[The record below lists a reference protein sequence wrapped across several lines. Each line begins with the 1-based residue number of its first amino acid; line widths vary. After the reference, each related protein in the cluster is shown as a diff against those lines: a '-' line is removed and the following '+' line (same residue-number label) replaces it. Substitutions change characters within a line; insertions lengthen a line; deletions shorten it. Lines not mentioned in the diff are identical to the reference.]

1 LTKLRYN
8 APVMRRFIA
17 FGVVCAA
24 LWLSRGAAAQPT
36 GDKAKAKALYDK
48 GNVQYNLGRW
58 KEAIDLFTQA
68 FEAYDNP
75 DLLFNIGQAYRQDG
89 NCSKAIFFYTRY
101 LALKPTAANRAE
113 VEGFISKLQPG
124 CVEQPE
130 KEEPKEQ
137 PKETVETR
145 PDPVTEV
152 KTTPDETI
160 EEETDGEEEEVTAH
174 PHIVSLRAAAGPS
187 YLSAGASGLDKF
199 LLGISAGVAY
209 PLHVDQVG
217 IEPGV
222 LVSYTP
228 VSWENEEMGA
238 SGTVGLI
245 GLLAN
250 AGATYPL
257 GAGFGLRG
265 DLGVGV
271 LVLSGVSKRYNPFLE
286 MGDVADGAL
295 SRAHLRLAAGLEFAV
310 APGFILSAQPVISY
324 SPKGSD
330 LNSEIS
336 SITRFE
342 MLIGAGYRM

>member
-1 LTKLRYN
+1 
-8 APVMRRFIA
+8 MRRVIA
-17 FGVVCAA
+17 SAIVCAS
-24 LWLSRGAAAQPT
+24 LWLSPRADAQPS
-36 GDKAKAKALYDK
+36 GDKAKAKELYIR
-48 GNVQYNLGRW
+48 GNTQYNLGRW

-68 FEAYDNP
+68 YEAYDNP

-89 NCSKAIFFYTRY
+89 NCSKAIFFYKRY
-101 LALKPTAANRAE
+101 LGLKPGAANRAE
-113 VEGFISKLQPG
+113 VEGFIAKLEPG
-124 CVEQPE
+124 CVEQPD
-130 KEEPKEQ
+130 KEPPKEQ
-137 PKETVETR
+137 PKETVST
-145 PDPVTEV
+145 PPTAPVTEV
-152 KTTPDETI
+152 KNTP
-160 EEETDGEEEEVTAH
+160 EETVDDEEDTEEEVTAQ

-187 YLSAGASGLDKF
+187 YLSAGVSELDKMRF
-199 LLGISAGVAY
+199 GISAGAAY
-209 PLHVDQVG
+209 PLHADQIG

-228 VSWENEEMGA
+228 VSWDNEAMGT

-257 GAGFGLRG
+257 GGNFGLRG

-271 LVLSGVSKRYNPFLE
+271 LVLSGVTKRGNPFLD

-295 SRAHLRLAAGLEFAV
+295 SRAHLRLAAGVEFAV

-342 MLIGAGYRM
+342 LLVGAGYRM

>member
-1 LTKLRYN
+1 
-8 APVMRRFIA
+8 MRRFIA
-17 FGVVCAA
+17 FAIVCVS
-24 LWLSRGAAAQPT
+24 LWLSPRVEAQPA
-36 GDKAKAKALYDK
+36 GDKQKAKELYIK
-48 GNVQYNLGRW
+48 GNTQYNLGRW

-68 FEAYDNP
+68 YEAYDNP

-89 NCSKAIFFYTRY
+89 NCSKAIFFYKRY
-101 LALKPTAANRAE
+101 LALKPNAPNRSE

-130 KEEPKEQ
+130 PKEQPKEQ
-137 PKETVETR
+137 PKETVGT
-145 PDPVTEV
+145 PPTTPVTEV
-152 KTTPDETI
+152 KTPPDETV
-160 EEETDGEEEEVTAH
+160 EDDDDGTEEEVSAQ

-187 YLSAGASGLDKF
+187 YLSAGASELDKLRF
-199 LLGISAGVAY
+199 GISAGAAY
-209 PLHVDQVG
+209 PLHANQIG

-228 VSWENEEMGA
+228 VSWDNEEAGT
-238 SGTVGLI
+238 SGTIGLI

-257 GAGFGLRG
+257 GGGFGLRG

-271 LVLSGVSKRYNPFLE
+271 LVLSGVSKRGNPFLE

-295 SRAHLRLAAGLEFAV
+295 SRAHLRLAAGVELAV

-324 SPKGSD
+324 SPKGTD

-342 MLIGAGYRM
+342 LLVGAGYRM

>member
-1 LTKLRYN
+1 
-8 APVMRRFIA
+8 MRRSIA
-17 FGVVCAA
+17 FAILCAS
-24 LWLSRGAAAQPT
+24 LWFSPRADAQPA
-36 GDKAKAKALYDK
+36 GDKQKAKELYVR
-48 GNVQYNLGRW
+48 GNTQYNLGRW

-68 FEAYDNP
+68 YEAYDNP

-89 NCSKAIFFYTRY
+89 NCSKAIFFYKRY
-101 LALKPTAANRAE
+101 LALKPNATNRAE
-113 VEGFISKLQPG
+113 VEAFITKLQPG

-130 KEEPKEQ
+130 PREQPKEQ
-137 PKETVETR
+137 PKETKAT
-145 PDPVTEV
+145 PTPPVPEV
-152 KTTPDETI
+152 KNTP
-160 EEETDGEEEEVTAH
+160 EETVEEDGEDTEEEVTSQ

-187 YLSAGASGLDKF
+187 YLSAGVSELDKMR
-199 LLGISAGVAY
+199 LGISAGAAY
-209 PLHVDQVG
+209 PLHVNQIG
-217 IEPGV
+217 IEPGA
-222 LVSYTP
+222 LISYTP
-228 VSWENEEMGA
+228 VSWTNEAMGT

-250 AGATYPL
+250 AGATFPL
-257 GAGFGLRG
+257 GGGFGLRG

-271 LVLSGVSKRYNPFLE
+271 LVLSGVSKRGNPFLE

-295 SRAHLRLAAGLEFAV
+295 SRAHLRLAAGVEFAV

-342 MLIGAGYRM
+342 LLVGAGYRM

>member
-1 LTKLRYN
+1 MK
-8 APVMRRFIA
+8 RFIA
-17 FGVVCAA
+17 FAIVCAS
-24 LWLSRGAAAQPT
+24 LWLSPGADAQPA
-36 GDKAKAKALYDK
+36 GDKQKAKELYIK
-48 GNVQYNLGRW
+48 GNTQYNLGRW

-68 FEAYDNP
+68 YEAYDNP

-89 NCSKAIFFYTRY
+89 NCSKAIFFYKRY
-101 LALKPTAANRAE
+101 LALKPNAANRAE
-113 VEGFISKLQPG
+113 VEAFITKLQPG

-130 KEEPKEQ
+130 PKEQPKEQ
-137 PKETVETR
+137 PKETTTT
-145 PDPVTEV
+145 PTPPVTEV
-152 KTTPDETI
+152 KDTP
-160 EEETDGEEEEVTAH
+160 EETVDDDDGEEEVTAQ

-187 YLSAGASGLDKF
+187 YLSAGPSNLDSLRF
-199 LLGISAGVAY
+199 GISAGAAY
-209 PLHVDQVG
+209 PLHVQQIG

-228 VSWENEEMGA
+228 VPWSNDEMGT

-250 AGATYPL
+250 AGATLPL
-257 GAGFGLRG
+257 GGNFGLRG

-271 LVLSGVSKRYNPFLE
+271 LVLSGVSKRGNPFLE

-295 SRAHLRLAAGLEFAV
+295 SRAHLRLAAGVELAV

-324 SPKGSD
+324 SPKGTD
-330 LNSEIS
+330 LNPEIS

-342 MLIGAGYRM
+342 LLVGAGYRM

>member
-1 LTKLRYN
+1 MK
-8 APVMRRFIA
+8 RFIA
-17 FGVVCAA
+17 FAIVCAS
-24 LWLSRGAAAQPT
+24 LWLSPGADAQPA
-36 GDKAKAKALYDK
+36 GDKQKAKELYIK
-48 GNVQYNLGRW
+48 GNTQYNLGRW

-68 FEAYDNP
+68 YEAYDNP

-89 NCSKAIFFYTRY
+89 NCSKAIFFYKRY
-101 LALKPTAANRAE
+101 LALKPNAPNRSE
-113 VEGFISKLQPG
+113 VEAFITKLQPG

-130 KEEPKEQ
+130 PKEQPKEQ
-137 PKETVETR
+137 PKETVTA
-145 PDPVTEV
+145 PTPPVAEV
-152 KTTPDETI
+152 KDPPEETI
-160 EEETDGEEEEVTAH
+160 DDDDGEEEVTAQ

-187 YLSAGASGLDKF
+187 YLSAGPSELDK
-199 LLGISAGVAY
+199 LLFGISAGAAY
-209 PLHVDQVG
+209 PLHVQQIG

-228 VSWENEEMGA
+228 VSWTNDEMGT

-250 AGATYPL
+250 AGATLPL
-257 GAGFGLRG
+257 GGNFGLRG

-271 LVLSGVSKRYNPFLE
+271 LILSGVSKRGNPFLD

-295 SRAHLRLAAGLEFAV
+295 SRAHLRLAAGVEFAV

-324 SPKGSD
+324 SPKGTD

-342 MLIGAGYRM
+342 LLVGAGYRM